1 MKQHRYI
8 WIFYIRNGENMRS
21 RFDDMLDDLN
31 VELIK
36 MGALC
41 EDAITTA
48 TKSITE
54 DESLYQDVVNIEKDI
69 NEKERT
75 IEGKCMKLLLMQ
87 QPVATDLREVS
98 SALKMISDM
107 ERIGDQALDIAE
119 MAKFVRQDGK
129 HLEDL
134 EKMAKVTIGMV
145 TESIDSFVKNDLELA
160 RAVMKRDDVV
170 DDLFYKVKTEV
181 IEMIGNDTASGEYLT
196 DVLMVAKYYER
207 IADHATNIVEWVA
220 YSITGIHEKCQ

>member
-1 MKQHRYI
+1 M
-8 WIFYIRNGENMRS
+8 RN
-21 RFDDMLDDLN
+21 RFDDMLDELN

-48 TKSITE
+48 IKSIQE
-54 DESLYQDVVNIEKDI
+54 DETLYEKVVGLENEI
-69 NEKERT
+69 NEKERA
-75 IEGKCMKLLLMQ
+75 IEAMCMRMLLMQ

-119 MAKFVRQDGK
+119 MSKYLRHVTVK
-129 HLEDL
+129 MEDL
-134 EKMAKVTIGMV
+134 EKMAKATAGMV
-145 TESIDSFVKNDLELA
+145 TESIDSFVKHDLELA
-160 RAVMKRDDVV
+160 RIVEKRDDEV
-170 DDLFYKVKTEV
+170 DDLFYRIKKEI
-181 IEMIGNDTASGEYLT
+181 IEMIGANQVDGEYLT
-196 DVLMVAKYYER
+196 DVLMVAKYFER

>member
-1 MKQHRYI
+1 M
-8 WIFYIRNGENMRS
+8 RN
-21 RFDDMLDDLN
+21 RFDDMLDELN

-48 TKSITE
+48 IKSIQE
-54 DESLYQDVVNIEKDI
+54 DETLYEKVVGLENEI
-69 NEKERT
+69 NEKERA
-75 IEGKCMKLLLMQ
+75 IEAMCMRMLLMQ

-119 MAKFVRQDGK
+119 MSKYLRHVTVK
-129 HLEDL
+129 MEDL
-134 EKMAKVTIGMV
+134 EKMAKATAGMV
-145 TESIDSFVKNDLELA
+145 TESIDSFVKHDLELA
-160 RAVMKRDDVV
+160 RIVEKRDDEV
-170 DDLFYKVKTEV
+170 DDLFYRIKKEI
-181 IEMIGNDTASGEYLT
+181 IEMIGANQVDGEYLT
-196 DVLMVAKYYER
+196 DVLMVAKYFER

-220 YSITGIHEKCQ
+220 YSITGVHEKCQ